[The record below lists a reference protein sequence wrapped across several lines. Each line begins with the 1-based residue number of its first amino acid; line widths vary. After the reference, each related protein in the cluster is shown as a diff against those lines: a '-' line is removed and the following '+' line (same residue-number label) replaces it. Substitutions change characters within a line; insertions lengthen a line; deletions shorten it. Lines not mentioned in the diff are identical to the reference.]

1 MMARTVVQIT
11 MVLEMATVILKIIS
25 GCVTMT
31 EEIVVNLRKSMM
43 GFVTLET

>member
-31 EEIVVNLRKSMM
+31 EETVANLRKPMTE
-43 GFVTLET
+43 FVTLET